1 MAAVEVSPQRRLA
14 RRRGDG
20 YSTCAETPGEERRTF
35 QRPTLEGVGTASL
48 QTASFRRR
56 NAEAARLRS
65 GEAEA
70 DAVLQGSMSLPRS
83 GGPKCALLEERA
95 CVRVSELRA
104 RERMPRRQE
113 TGQQSTRT
121 TRERVRVLITG
132 GRIQR
137 RIQAL
142 AKEIRRD
149 FQAEPLHLVSVLK
162 GGVFFLTDLAR
173 NIPGEVS
180 FDFIAVSSYGQK
192 THSSGQARLTRDL
205 DSSIEGKTV
214 IVVEDILDT
223 GMTLQYLLRLFQQ
236 RKPKHLRVAVLLDK
250 PDRRIAAVHADYVGF
265 SIPNEFVVGYG
276 LDYAERYRNLP
287 YVGVLLLG
295 PGLKEKPAED

>member
-1 MAAVEVSPQRRLA
+1 MPKRKKAEQK
-14 RRRGDG
+14 DG
-20 YSTCAETPGEERRTF
+20 
-35 QRPTLEGVGTASL
+35 
-48 QTASFRRR
+48 
-56 NAEAARLRS
+56 
-65 GEAEA
+65 
-70 DAVLQGSMSLPRS
+70 
-83 GGPKCALLEERA
+83 RA
-95 CVRVSELRA
+95 
-104 RERMPRRQE
+104 P
-113 TGQQSTRT
+113 
-121 TRERVRVLITG
+121 RERVRVLITG

-137 RIQAL
+137 RIHAL
-142 AKEIRRD
+142 AQEIRKD
-149 FQAEPLHLVSVLK
+149 FPGEPLHLVSVLK

-192 THSSGQARLTRDL
+192 THSSGQVRWTRDL
-205 DSSIEGKTV
+205 DSSIEGRTV

-250 PDRRIAAVHADYVGF
+250 PERRIAAVHADYIGF

-295 PGLKEKPAED
+295 PGLKKKPAED